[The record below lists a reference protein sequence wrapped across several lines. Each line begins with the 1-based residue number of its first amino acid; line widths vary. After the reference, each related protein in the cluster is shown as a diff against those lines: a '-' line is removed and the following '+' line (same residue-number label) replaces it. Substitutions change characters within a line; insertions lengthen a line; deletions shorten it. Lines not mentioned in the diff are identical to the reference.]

1 MRLAA
6 PVLAT
11 LLVLGSSVGASA
23 LLGGTEALTSKPGV
37 TADEALKLAPTR
49 QTALI
54 ARTVREG
61 SFVSRGV
68 CAPGRAQFLA
78 KGAKGVGYWRMDCAD
93 AETQIVAMPGEKLG
107 QAAVVS
113 CGRAKALFGIDCGA
127 PARRGAAR

>member
-1 MRLAA
+1 MKPAA
-6 PVLAT
+6 PALAT
-11 LLVLGSSVGASA
+11 LLVFGSSVGASA

-37 TADEALKLAPTR
+37 TAEQALKLASAA

-54 ARTVREG
+54 AKTVREG

-78 KGAKGVGYWRMDCAD
+78 RGAKGVGYWRMDCAD
-93 AETQIVAMPGEKLG
+93 AEAQLVAMPGDRLG

-127 PARRGAAR
+127 PKPRGAAR